1 MSDTTQI
8 EFPVKESFNF
18 VDEILTQKSIQDMAS
33 LDVYSLFNNIPLAE
47 TNNISIKKLLQNAD
61 SLINGISK
69 NESRGLLNLLT
80 KESFFNFNSNFC
92 TQANDVA
99 VMSPLISILGEIF
112 LPHLCPIKCKLS
124 FY

>member
-47 TNNISIKKLLQNAD
+47 TNNISIKKLLQNPD

-112 LPHLCPIKCKLS
+112 LPHLGPIKCKLS